1 MSSAKSSRKE
11 SNRDHG
17 SLRERIV
24 RSLLEEIVQGNIPG
38 SSRLVTQDLEKR
50 FKTSATPIREAL
62 AELAG
67 MGVIELLPNRGATVK
82 QFTLR
87 EVRELSQVR
96 RALECEA
103 VRLAVGRVD
112 LDELKRLQKEL
123 EALTDKQSESRQF
136 VKRARELDSRLH
148 DLIAQSSNN
157 RFLIREL
164 DRFSVLFR
172 CFRDAAWE
180 KASRKIEKERL
191 IEEAQEHQ
199 KIVEALL
206 AGNRKMAV
214 KAMRLHIEST
224 LGYWKSSVGGG
235 ARS

>member
-1 MSSAKSSRKE
+1 MGPAKSDRKE

-17 SLRERIV
+17 SLRERVV
-24 RSLLEEIVQGNIPG
+24 RSLLEEIVQGNIPA
-38 SSRLVTQDLEKR
+38 SARLVTQDLEKR

-112 LDELKRLQKEL
+112 IEELKKLQNEL

-172 CFRDAAWE
+172 CFRDASWE
-180 KASRKIEKERL
+180 KASKKIEKERL

-206 AGNRKMAV
+206 AGNRKLAV
-214 KAMRLHIEST
+214 QAMRMHIQST
-224 LGYWKSSVGGG
+224 LGYWKVSVGGG
-235 ARS
+235 ARG